1 MITNFLREMFFM
13 LDKVIYGFIDD
24 VYGLLLQLTR
34 TSIFDQDIIHSF
46 SIRIYALIG
55 IFMLFKVSISLL
67 TYLINPDEFAS
78 KEKGFGIVV
87 RNVILALVI
96 LVIAPYVFNEA
107 YELQSMILEE
117 NTIMNLIFGTPP
129 SSDDSQET
137 IEFKGTYLDNY
148 VNEAGGKIQFTLLYA
163 FAQPN
168 FEDFAHDKTVADLNS
183 CRDSYAKNADG
194 DFVFRKKVV
203 ITKDKEKVNQGETSN
218 YIYELEQECFGVYNS
233 DTDTYEMQ
241 STKGQLYKAF
251 DSVDAGLAY
260 QNYAQG
266 VAQQSFS
273 LFFTKDAMM
282 AKSTDGRYFIN
293 YKFALSTAVGVA
305 VLYFLIM
312 FCIDI
317 AIRSVK
323 LGFLEMI
330 APIPIISYCDPK
342 SGKDGMFKKWLDMLW
357 KTYLELFMRLFALYF
372 GIYVISI
379 VGRFRDVVTG
389 DVVNDFFVNV
399 FMILGVLIFVKKLPE
414 ILKEVFNLK
423 GDGKFEFN
431 PLKRIEND
439 ALFGKQIAGV
449 AKKGLGVAGGALAGI
464 SAAPAFQ
471 RGGFESIKKGI
482 QGGWNG
488 DKFSKNYS
496 AARAA
501 GAERHR
507 KLQEMSA
514 DGVTR
519 FDEFKEQF
527 GDFFGRE
534 SQATKIK
541 RASDRYKLIQDTY
554 KNYETTAAGVD
565 AIAKDID
572 KRRKAAE
579 EAGQYEEAKRWNA
592 AFDERVRQIARN
604 GGRVATGLGNVDAAS
619 SFDNTGAFIGYKDS
633 SGVSTA
639 VTTSTNANTAL
650 SNYASQMENLAES
663 LNRTAVGSINGATII
678 PTDPTVDI
686 KDIKNQA
693 QGVQQAIDSDASNR
707 HANDVAQH
715 VGSGKRSN

>member
-203 ITKDKEKVNQGETSN
+203 ITKDKEKVNQGETSD

-471 RGGFESIKKGI
+471 RGGLESIKKGI

>member
-471 RGGFESIKKGI
+471 RGGLESIKKGI